1 LEGYTKLNDIFIL
14 KTLIFIFFIFISA
27 FFSAAETAFTAI
39 NRIKLRSI
47 IEDKKKQA
55 KHIEFLLLHP
65 KKLLTAILIG
75 NNLANIAATTFAT
88 AFFIDLFRSLGI
100 TNAAAI
106 LSIITVLVT
115 FILLVFGEITPKT
128 LAMKNPSKWAFNI
141 SSVIYYIYLIEFP
154 FIWLFYSITKAL
166 STLLGIPTSKSSQLS
181 EEEIKLLIQLGQEE
195 GILEKEE
202 QKMLHGVINVF
213 DKVVR
218 EIMTPRTD
226 MVCLERSSSIAEAID
241 VIRSKGHSRIPIY
254 EEKIDNIVGFV
265 YAKDLL
271 YANLAN
277 QSNLLHNFMREAIF
291 IPETKQIQSL
301 LQLMRK
307 KKFHLSIVV
316 DEHGGVA
323 GLVTMED
330 IIEEIVGEIQDEY
343 DNEKLSIKKLTSS
356 RFIIDAGVRVEE
368 LSDTL
373 GFAFPED
380 EDYDTVAG
388 FILAQIGSFPKKNDK
403 ISYEHFDFIVRDI
416 KNRRIISFD
425 VIINKEETNS

>member
-1 LEGYTKLNDIFIL
+1 MEGYTKLNDIFIL

>member
-1 LEGYTKLNDIFIL
+1 MEGYTKLNDIFIL

-166 STLLGIPTSKSSQLS
+166 SSLLGIPTSQSSQLS

-368 LSDTL
+368 LSETL

-425 VIINKEETNS
+425 VIINKEETKS

>member
-1 LEGYTKLNDIFIL
+1 MEGYTILIDILFV
-14 KTLIFIFFIFISA
+14 KTIIFVLFIFLSA

-47 IEDKKKQA
+47 IEAQKKQA
-55 KHIEFLLLHP
+55 HHIEFLLQHP

-88 AFFIDLFRSLGI
+88 AFFIDLLRSIGFTNIAAMLG
-100 TNAAAI
+100 
-106 LSIITVLVT
+106 IITVLVT

-141 SSVIYYIYLIEFP
+141 SSIIYYIYFIEYP
-154 FIWLFYSITKAL
+154 FIWLFYSITKLL
-166 STLLGIPTSKSSQLS
+166 SSIFGIQTTASAQLS

-226 MVCLERSSSIAEAID
+226 MICLERSSSIAEAID
-241 VIRSKGHSRIPIY
+241 IIRSKGHSRIPIY
-254 EEKIDNIVGFV
+254 EEKIDNIIGFV

-271 YANLAN
+271 YANHSN
-277 QSNLLHNFMREAIF
+277 QANLLHNFMREAVF

-301 LQLMRK
+301 LQQMRK

-356 RFIIDAGVRVEE
+356 RYIIDAAVRIEE
-368 LSDTL
+368 LSETL
-373 GFAFPED
+373 GYQFPED

-416 KNRRIISFD
+416 KNRRIIAFD
-425 VIINKEETNS
+425 VVIHKEKSSS